1 MNTRLAAISRRRTE
15 LVARAEAQR
24 EEIGR
29 LTHRWHTPLTFV
41 DRGFA
46 LVCSFRTHPLAVAIG
61 VALLLRIPGGR
72 LGLWIERLWSGWRLY
87 QSVRA
92 LGAKERV

>member
-1 MNTRLAAISRRRTE
+1 MNPRLAAISRRRAE

-24 EEIGR
+24 AEINR
-29 LTHRWHTPLTFV
+29 LTRRWHTPLTFV

-46 LVCSFRTHPLAVAIG
+46 LVCGLRTHPLAVAIG

-72 LGLWIERLWSGWRLY
+72 LALWIERLWTGWRLY

-92 LGAKERV
+92 LGAKERI